1 MFDDLVINDSNNG
14 ECEKSCKDVATQGQV
29 PDPNANIVSGK
40 SGTSGGGSPPIKKI
54 RTTQAPPV
62 SVGTGSVPT
71 QVMPSAVV
79 LDFDLAKM
87 FMLDCFLKDSLLE
100 KKYLAKIADMIEFA
114 VNVQGLSVHNDR
126 VKIAEMILAEIFY

>member
-1 MFDDLVINDSNNG
+1 MFDDLVINDKNNG
-14 ECEKSCKDVATQGQV
+14 ECEKSCKDGVEE
-29 PDPNANIVSGK
+29 PDPNANVKNPGPTT
-40 SGTSGGGSPPIKKI
+40 GNPPTKKI
-54 RTTQAPPV
+54 MTHGGLTSHAPPV
-62 SVGTGSVPT
+62 SVGAGSVPT

-100 KKYLAKIADMIEFA
+100 KKYLVKIADMIEFA